1 MRPGRYLAAGLALAA
16 LAAGVLMFIN
26 SRSRPRLEG
35 KILQVRSVATDT
47 RANVVILDVRIT
59 NPGRALFMVRD
70 VIVVIEDA
78 TGVPL
83 EADAAAEPDIDR
95 LLGYYKM
102 LGPRYN
108 PALKSRE
115 RIAPGE
121 TKDYTIAGAF
131 ALTEQEL
138 AQRRSLRVR
147 LVDVDGAVVEIGPQK
162 R

>member
-1 MRPGRYLAAGLALAA
+1 MRPGRFLAAGLAIVA
-16 LAAGVLMFIN
+16 LIAGILMFIN
-26 SRSRPRLEG
+26 SRNRPRLEG
-35 KILQVRSVATDT
+35 SILQVRNVATDT

-59 NPGRALFMVRD
+59 NPGRVMFMVRD

-78 TGVPL
+78 AGVPL

-102 LGPRYN
+102 VGPRYN
-108 PALKSRE
+108 PTLKTRE

-138 AQRRSLRVR
+138 ARRRSLRVR
-147 LVDVDGAVVEIGPQK
+147 LVDVDGAAVEIGSA
-162 R
+162 RR

>member
-1 MRPGRYLAAGLALAA
+1 MKPGRYLAAGLALVA
-16 LAAGVLMFIN
+16 LIAGVLMFIN

-35 KILQVRSVATDT
+35 SILQMRNVATDT

-108 PALKSRE
+108 PTLKSRQ

-131 ALTEQEL
+131 AITEQEL

-147 LVDVDGAVVEIGPQK
+147 LVDVDGATVEIGPP
-162 R
+162 RR